1 MAACSVRSSG
11 GRCSLKRRAV
21 LKAGLALGTAY
32 AAGPFPIAARG
43 EEPIRIGLVD
53 PLTGAFAALGRNE
66 QHGAAHAVE
75 EINAKGGILGRP
87 VELLV
92 EDSTTGN
99 IRTAMQQARE
109 VIERHKVSFLLGNVN
124 SAMAL
129 ALGRVAH
136 ELKTLHIVTGGHAD
150 SITGHDCHWNLFRV
164 CSTTQMEANAVAG
177 ALIKNAGKRWYYLTP
192 DYSFGH
198 ALQAGLERAA
208 QKLGGTNVGGDLV
221 PLGTADFLPYLQR
234 AQETNADVIIVLV
247 QGDDA
252 VAALHQAVDLGLDK
266 RVHLAGALLELE
278 VLESLPPDARVGTWV
293 FEWYWKQAGVPHI
306 DRFVADIK
314 AKTGK
319 VPTAR
324 TWFGYVAAWTCALAA
339 NQEKSLD
346 PVRLAKALQDFKLPP
361 EVALM
366 PNQPFYRA
374 GDHQLIGSVYVGTAL
389 KGGSPDD
396 EDLFHVDQ
404 VVSARDITPPV
415 ADTGCILNWPS

>member
-1 MAACSVRSSG
+1 MAPDRVRPSE
-11 GRCSLKRRAV
+11 LKRRTV
-21 LKAGLALGTAY
+21 LKTGAGLI
-32 AAGPFPIAARG
+32 AAATTGPFIIAARG
-43 EEPIRIGLVD
+43 DEPIRIGLDD

-75 EINAKGGILGRP
+75 EINARGGILGRP

-92 EDSTTGN
+92 RDSTTGD

-109 VIERHKVSFLLGNVN
+109 AIERDKVSFLLGNVN

-129 ALGRVAH
+129 AVGRVAH
-136 ELKTLHIVTGGHAD
+136 ELKTLHIVTGGHAE
-150 SITGHDCHWNLFRV
+150 SLTGHDCHWNLFRV

-192 DYSFGH
+192 DYNFGH

-208 QKLGGTNVGGDLV
+208 QKLGGSNVGGDLV

-234 AQETNADVIIVLV
+234 ADEANADVVIFLV

-252 VAALHQAVDLGLDK
+252 VAALRQAVGLGLDK
-266 RVHLAGALLELE
+266 RVHLAGAQQELE
-278 VLESLPPDARVGTWV
+278 VLESLPPEARIGTWV
-293 FEWYWKQAGVPHI
+293 FEWYWKQAGVPHL
-306 DRFVADIK
+306 DAFVAAIK

-324 TWFGYVAAWTCALAA
+324 TWFGYAAAWTCALVA

-346 PVRLAKALQDFKLPP
+346 PLRLAKALQDFRLPP
-361 EVALM
+361 EIALM
-366 PNQPFYRA
+366 PNEPAYRA
-374 GDHQLIGSVYVGTAL
+374 GDHQLIGSLYVGTAL
-389 KGGSPDD
+389 KGSGPDD
-396 EDLFHVDQ
+396 EDLFHVEE
-404 VVSARDITPPV
+404 VVSARDVAPSV
-415 ADTGCILNWPS
+415 ADTGCILSWPR